1 MTSEPNIEKH
11 NRFKSANS
19 IFAAATLAITEL
31 MADQEKRNATQ
42 IEAALPGFTHEEIG
56 GAIDL
61 LRRRKDKT
69 KLVNINIGKTRKAI
83 YQVIQPARNDKP
95 LRVREFKPLRR
106 DIFEHMKLAM
116 LTR

>member
-1 MTSEPNIEKH
+1 MTDPNIEKH
-11 NRFKSANS
+11 NRFKSAS
-19 IFAAATLAITEL
+19 SRYAAAVMAISKL

-42 IEAALPGFTHEEIG
+42 IEAALPEFTHEEIG

-69 KLVNINIGKTRKAI
+69 KLVNINVGKTRTAI
-83 YQVIQPARNDKP
+83 YQMIQPARNDKP
-95 LRVREFKPLRR
+95 LRVREFKPMRR
-106 DIFEHMKLAM
+106 DPFEHMKLAM